1 MQRACISYIYF
12 FDTYPFTFVALDWF
26 KGKEKENTLDDEE
39 QIGGM
44 QPMGNIQS
52 SIDDELHLN
61 GATAHSSHQSH
72 SVGSCGR
79 KDSVYTKSLVKPQK
93 GGQR

>member
-1 MQRACISYIYF
+1 MLFHVYVFI
-12 FDTYPFTFVALDWF
+12 FVALDWF

-61 GATAHSSHQSH
+61 GATTHSSHPSY
-72 SVGSCGR
+72 SVGSRGR
-79 KDSVYTKSLVKPQK
+79 QDSVYTKSLVKPPK
-93 GGQR
+93 SGQR

>member
-1 MQRACISYIYF
+1 MHRACLSYIHF
-12 FDTYPFTFVALDWF
+12 FDTCPFTFVALDWF

-61 GATAHSSHQSH
+61 GATPHSSHPSY

-79 KDSVYTKSLVKPQK
+79 KDSVYTKSAVKQPK